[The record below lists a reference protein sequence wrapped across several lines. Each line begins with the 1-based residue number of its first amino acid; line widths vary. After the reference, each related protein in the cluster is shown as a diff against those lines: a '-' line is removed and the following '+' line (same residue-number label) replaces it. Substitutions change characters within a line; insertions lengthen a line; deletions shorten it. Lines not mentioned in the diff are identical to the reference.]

1 MLDLN
6 VYDFDKTIYY
16 TDSTLDFYLYSLKK
30 NILLIR
36 YLPIQIYGF
45 LLYKL
50 NIKEKEFFKEKF
62 FSFLKGI
69 KNIDNHVEEFWNL
82 HKSGIKK
89 WFLDK
94 KQENVVVIS
103 ASPEFLLNEIC
114 KSIGVDKLI
123 ATKVNKNTGKF
134 ESKNC
139 YGKEKLLR
147 LNKEYDKYRIINFYS
162 DSYSDKYLAN
172 IAKNSFIVNKDEIKK
187 WREIDGK

>member
-6 VYDFDKTIYY
+6 VYGFDKTIYY
-16 TDSTLDFYLYSLKK
+16 SDSTLDFYLYSLKK

-69 KNIDNHVEEFWNL
+69 KNIDNHVGEFWNL

-89 WFLDK
+89 WFLDE

>member
-16 TDSTLDFYLYSLKK
+16 SDSTLDFYLYSLKK

-94 KQENVVVIS
+94 K
-103 ASPEFLLNEIC
+103 
-114 KSIGVDKLI
+114 
-123 ATKVNKNTGKF
+123 
-134 ESKNC
+134 
-139 YGKEKLLR
+139 
-147 LNKEYDKYRIINFYS
+147 
-162 DSYSDKYLAN
+162 
-172 IAKNSFIVNKDEIKK
+172 
-187 WREIDGK
+187 